1 MAKKNKLEG
10 RIRYEENWRDEG
22 EYYIF
27 EIKWSNEGEDAWGL
41 DTAFKLLDYRD
52 EPAAVISYRAL
63 TKIREWQN
71 LGIDFYWC

>member
-41 DTAFKLLDYRD
+41 DTAFRLQR
-52 EPAAVISYRAL
+52 
-63 TKIREWQN
+63 
-71 LGIDFYWC
+71 